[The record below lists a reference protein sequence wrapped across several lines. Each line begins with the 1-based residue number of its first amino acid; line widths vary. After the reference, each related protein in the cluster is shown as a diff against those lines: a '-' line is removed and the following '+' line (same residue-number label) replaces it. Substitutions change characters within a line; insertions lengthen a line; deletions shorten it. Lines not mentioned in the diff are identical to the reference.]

1 MNPARFLA
9 DLEARPV
16 TLDALATALAVRN
29 PFADVP
35 REVDRV
41 LFLGMGSSRFA
52 ALDAALD
59 LRSDGIPAVAEY
71 ASVEASF
78 PPDRRTLVVAI
89 SASGESAETLAAVE
103 RYRDTSPTVVITNAA
118 ASSLARTGRLVV
130 EMLGGDERGGVA
142 CQTFLHTAL
151 LLRALRAHLLGV
163 PEDVAG
169 LTRRVAEATAGLLD
183 SRDAWLAETAAAVDG
198 PAPVFLIGPADR
210 LATTEQGALM
220 FREGPRHAAFSC
232 ETGDWS
238 HVDVYLTTTLDYR
251 ALLFTGSRWD
261 AEALDWLRKR
271 DATVVAVGGP
281 APGALVTVDLPGGLD
296 AARHAAILV
305 PELIAA
311 SWWLR

>member
-130 EMLGGDERGGVA
+130 EMLGATSVA
-142 CQTFLHTAL
+142 A
-151 LLRALRAHLLGV
+151 
-163 PEDVAG
+163 
-169 LTRRVAEATAGLLD
+169 
-183 SRDAWLAETAAAVDG
+183 S
-198 PAPVFLIGPADR
+198 PARPSS
-210 LATTEQGALM
+210 T
-220 FREGPRHAAFSC
+220 PRFCCGRCAPIS
-232 ETGDWS
+232 S
-238 HVDVYLTTTLDYR
+238 
-251 ALLFTGSRWD
+251 GSRRTW
-261 AEALDWLRKR
+261 
-271 DATVVAVGGP
+271 P
-281 APGALVTVDLPGGLD
+281 A
-296 AARHAAILV
+296 
-305 PELIAA
+305 
-311 SWWLR
+311 